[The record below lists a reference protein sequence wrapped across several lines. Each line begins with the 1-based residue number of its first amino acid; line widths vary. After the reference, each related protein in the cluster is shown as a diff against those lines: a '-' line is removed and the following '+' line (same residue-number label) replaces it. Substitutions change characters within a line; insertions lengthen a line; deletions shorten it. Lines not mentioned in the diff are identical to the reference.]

1 MTVFDLDNVM
11 GPEPRLT
18 AGPSHF
24 ASTTQW
30 FGSIAASNILLSLR
44 HQDRLHFLREY
55 DIPSTKPEFSV
66 QP

>member
-11 GPEPRLT
+11 CPKPGLT

-24 ASTTQW
+24 ASITQW
-30 FGSIAASNILLSLR
+30 LGSMAASNILLSLR
-44 HQDRLHFLREY
+44 HQERLHFLREY
-55 DIPSTKPEFSV
+55 DIPSTEPEFSV